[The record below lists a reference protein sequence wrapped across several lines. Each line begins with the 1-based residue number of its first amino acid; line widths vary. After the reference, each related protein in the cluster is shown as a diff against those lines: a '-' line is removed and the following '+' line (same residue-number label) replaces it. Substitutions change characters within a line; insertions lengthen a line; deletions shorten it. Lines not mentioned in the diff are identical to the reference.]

1 MTIKKTHW
9 LRTTILIMIVCAIAG
24 LALTTAL
31 FFKHP
36 GPTTAKASLQFT
48 FEGAADGIAPNG
60 RAFDVTE
67 IFSDEVLNAAIRD
80 AGLGGGVSPE
90 QIRACLTI
98 RGVYPADMAEQV
110 TSYASLMDFTT
121 SRATTVGDYHPT
133 AFNVSLT
140 SDFDKSISETQ
151 LVDLLKNILDAFR
164 NRFARFYGN
173 SLETKSLLFT
183 LDNYDYPQQLE
194 ILQNHYE
201 MMSDYAQ
208 EMFRRQP
215 SYRYGGAGFNDISV
229 RLNNLIDSDI
239 ARLNADLTMNAL
251 TRDTTRLLTEYQ
263 FEIRDLTN
271 QAEKQ
276 NAQLEKLDA
285 LIDSYSKNEIIY
297 LSTTDALTKIDG
309 NSSETYD
316 TLVNQRKEVA
326 DGITEINS
334 QISDYQLKLA
344 DLLRDDSIAPA
355 KASADVETEAA
366 EAVEPKTAD
375 AKVETTE
382 AEPDPVEAQD
392 TVESAATAEVVQM
405 TDEEIAAAAEEA
417 ERQAKAQ
424 TLRLEKNIAT
434 LVEKG
439 QGILDDFKAML
450 EAYDQSQI
458 NELSVAAS
466 SVRYNEP
473 KILSGAFVKSAIKV
487 AGPICALGFM
497 LCMLL
502 IFISRRRESK
512 R

>member
-1 MTIKKTHW
+1 M
-9 LRTTILIMIVCAIAG
+9 
-24 LALTTAL
+24 
-31 FFKHP
+31 
-36 GPTTAKASLQFT
+36 
-48 FEGAADGIAPNG
+48 
-60 RAFDVTE
+60 
-67 IFSDEVLNAAIRD
+67 
-80 AGLGGGVSPE
+80 
-90 QIRACLTI
+90 
-98 RGVYPADMAEQV
+98 
-110 TSYASLMDFTT
+110 
-121 SRATTVGDYHPT
+121 
-133 AFNVSLT
+133 
-140 SDFDKSISETQ
+140 
-151 LVDLLKNILDAFR
+151 
-164 NRFARFYGN
+164 
-173 SLETKSLLFT
+173 
-183 LDNYDYPQQLE
+183 
-194 ILQNHYE
+194 
-201 MMSDYAQ
+201 
-208 EMFRRQP
+208 
-215 SYRYGGAGFNDISV
+215 
-229 RLNNLIDSDI
+229 
-239 ARLNADLTMNAL
+239 
-251 TRDTTRLLTEYQ
+251 
-263 FEIRDLTN
+263 
-271 QAEKQ
+271 
-276 NAQLEKLDA
+276 
-285 LIDSYSKNEIIY
+285 
-297 LSTTDALTKIDG
+297 
-309 NSSETYD
+309 
-316 TLVNQRKEVA
+316 NQRKEVA

-355 KASADVETEAA
+355 KASADVETEAV

-466 SVRYNEP
+466 SVRYTEP